1 MRSFVIGRSQFA
13 DLRLPDASIA
23 AQHAEIVVTEDGRAH
38 VTDTGS
44 PGGTW
49 CRVRDEAGG
58 ESWAPIRQSFVA
70 TDDVLR
76 FGDHAVPVR
85 DLLRELLPKVRQ
97 DTGGGGQR
105 SGTSG
110 GEGSAR
116 PGPLKGPVER
126 DPVTGEIVRRR
137 L

>member
-23 AQHAEIVVTEDGRAH
+23 AQHAEVVVTEDGRAH

-44 PGGTW
+44 RGGTW
-49 CRVRDEAGG
+49 RRVRDEVGG
-58 ESWAPIRQSFVA
+58 DTWVPIRQSFVA
-70 TDDVLR
+70 ADEVLR
-76 FGDHAVPVR
+76 FGDHAVTVGE
-85 DLLRELLPKVRQ
+85 LLRELLPKVRR
-97 DTGGGGQR
+97 DGGGGR
-105 SGTSG
+105 GAGPSG
-110 GEGSAR
+110 GDGSAR